1 MVFDEKSIGIS
12 YVKYTED
19 RKSLERKLIFKR
31 VLAEET
37 NKIIAV
43 FNNES
48 EAIRLNQ
55 SILTNI
61 GMNYFLEMLDELS
74 EEEQLDFLQ
83 SKALEEGRK

>member
-19 RKSLERKLIFKR
+19 RKSLERKLLFKR

-43 FNNES
+43 FNKES
-48 EAIRLNQ
+48 GAFHLNQ

-61 GMNYFLEMLDELS
+61 GMNCFLEMLDELS

-83 SKALEEGRK
+83 TKALEESRK